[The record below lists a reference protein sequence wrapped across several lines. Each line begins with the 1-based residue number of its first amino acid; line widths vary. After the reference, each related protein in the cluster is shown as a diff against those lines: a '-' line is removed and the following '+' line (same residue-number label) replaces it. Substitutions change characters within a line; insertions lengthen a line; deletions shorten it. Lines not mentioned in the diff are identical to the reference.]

1 MIRIVLLLL
10 IAGIAFVVLR
20 FLLGGRNITNR
31 QFGLIYVATLLGIVL
46 LYLGMSGRLPW
57 LLGLLG
63 AALPFIAK
71 RLPWIFRI
79 IGLRRVW
86 QWLRNIHPHA
96 GGPSGGSSTHEPGQ
110 TSALN
115 TRFFAMILD
124 HDTGH
129 MDGEILEGPNKGA
142 KLSELSLSELLAL
155 LPLVNSDPD
164 SENVLRAYLDR
175 EHPDWTDHWQQQQT
189 NHDGAQSE
197 NSSDVNLTVRQAYEI
212 LGIEQGANKDDV
224 KDAHR
229 RLMQRVH
236 PDRGGSAY
244 LAARIN
250 KAKSVLLAHLD
261 V

>member
-10 IAGIAFVVLR
+10 IAGIAFVILR
-20 FLLGGRNITNR
+20 SLLAGRNITNR
-31 QFGLIYVATLLGIVL
+31 QFGVIYVATLLGIVL

-71 RLPWIFRI
+71 RLPWIVRI
-79 IGLRRVW
+79 IGLRSVW
-86 QWLRNIHPHA
+86 QWLRNVHPHS
-96 GGPSGGSSTHEPGQ
+96 GGPSSGSSTRGPGQ
-110 TSALN
+110 TSSLN
-115 TRFFAMILD
+115 TRFFAMVLD
-124 HDTGH
+124 HDTGN

-155 LPLVNSDPD
+155 LSLVNSDPD
-164 SENVLRAYLDR
+164 SESVLRAYLDR
-175 EHPDWTDHWQQQQT
+175 EHPDWTEHGQQQET
-189 NHDGAQSE
+189 HHDGAQSE
-197 NSSDVNLTVRQAYEI
+197 HPSDVNLTVRQAYEI
-212 LGIEQGANKDDV
+212 LGIEPGANKDEV

-250 KAKSVLLAHLD
+250 EAKKVLLAHLGD
-261 V
+261 